1 VARAAQNRPPLV
13 AELEKKYGR
22 DLGSN
27 GCLYV
32 GDKGYMTT
40 DAYGDGVR
48 IVPEEK
54 HTRLSA
60 AAEKPPAHQRH
71 PPAQL
76 LRGVPRGRPGLRGL
90 RVFRAAD
97 GNRAARLPGG
107 ARRRGAPGRV
117 GRPGDACANRP
128 ELNAYLASASREGWT
143 C

>member
-1 VARAAQNRPPLV
+1 MLFRSLV

-54 HTRLSA
+54 HRA
-60 AAEKPPAHQRH
+60 FPPPPKSLPRIKGTHQRNFFE
-71 PPAQL
+71 AC
-76 LRGVPRGRPGLRGL
+76 RGVAPACADFGYSAPLTEIVLLGCLAVRAGEGRP
-90 RVFRAAD
+90 VEWD
-97 GNRAARLPGG
+97 GPAMR
-107 ARRRGAPGRV
+107 
-117 GRPGDACANRP
+117 CANRP
-128 ELNAYLASASREGWT
+128 ELNAFLEAPYREGWRVS
-143 C
+143 